1 MNPKRKQYLK
11 EFCREYK
18 KKKNRI
24 MAFSEYQSPSFES
37 SGSGQRRVDSNER
50 QIIER
55 VTLEIEV
62 WAIEDA
68 IREVSGDLSPYLFLN
83 VTEGTPFEYLD
94 VPSSRRS
101 FYRMK
106 NEFFK
111 LLDTKIS

>member
-37 SGSGQRRVDSNER
+37 SGSGQRRVDSNEQ
-50 QIIER
+50 QILER
-55 VTLEIEV
+55 VTLELEV
-62 WAIEDA
+62 GAIEETV
-68 IREVSGDLSPYLFLN
+68 REVSGDLSPYLLLN

-94 VPSSRRS
+94 VPSSRAS

-106 NEFFK
+106 SKFFRV
-111 LLDTKIS
+111 LDIKIS